1 MITTAALVGH
11 AAKSATLRYRQT
23 MPANGFVWNVS
34 GYKARWAISETFTS
48 NILIQS
54 PTRAIAMKT
63 DANQID
69 GTVQDAVVS

>member
-23 MPANGFVWNVS
+23 MPANGFAWNAS

-48 NILIQS
+48 NILIQ
-54 PTRAIAMKT
+54 
-63 DANQID
+63 
-69 GTVQDAVVS
+69 